1 MGEWGLFFFS
11 EKITQ
16 LEAFKKTLK
25 DPAEIAKV
33 DAEIAELYAKQSG
46 KQGV

>member
-1 MGEWGLFFFS
+1 MGDFGWIFFS
-11 EKITQ
+11 EKLAQ

-25 DPAEIAKV
+25 DPAEIEKV
-33 DAEIAELYAKQSG
+33 DAEIAELKAKQSG

>member
-1 MGEWGLFFFS
+1 MGDWGLFFFS
-11 EKITQ
+11 EKLAQ

-33 DAEIAELYAKQSG
+33 DAEIAELYKKQSG
-46 KQGV
+46 KQGE

>member
-1 MGEWGLFFFS
+1 MGRYGFIFFS
-11 EKITQ
+11 EEIAQ

-33 DAEIAELYAKQSG
+33 DAEIAELYKKQSG
-46 KQGV
+46 KQGE

>member
-1 MGEWGLFFFS
+1 MGEWGWIFFS
-11 EKITQ
+11 EKIAQ

-33 DAEIAELYAKQSG
+33 DAEIAELKAKQEQ

>member
-1 MGEWGLFFFS
+1 MGDFGFLFFS
-11 EKITQ
+11 EKLAQ
-16 LEAFKKTLK
+16 LEAFKKTLT

-33 DAEIAELYAKQSG
+33 DAEIAELKAEQSG